1 MWGALLIPIVA
12 WQIVELFT
20 PEEIPD
26 TVADKVIL
34 LPDADGSVGEVV
46 VRSATGE
53 QTLSSAYGALEVT
66 ASGTLES
73 TTETAAS
80 VRAAYGNVLDAQPPE
95 PVSLT
100 VYFEAGSS
108 TELTATSL
116 QTIDRLKAVLAD
128 RPAPEI
134 LVIGHTDTVG
144 DLEDND
150 SLSRAR
156 AQTVVDVI
164 SATGVDAA
172 SLEASGRGERE
183 LLVPTADKVSEP
195 RNRRVEINIR

>member
-26 TVADKVIL
+26 PVADKVIL

-95 PVSLT
+95 PVSLP